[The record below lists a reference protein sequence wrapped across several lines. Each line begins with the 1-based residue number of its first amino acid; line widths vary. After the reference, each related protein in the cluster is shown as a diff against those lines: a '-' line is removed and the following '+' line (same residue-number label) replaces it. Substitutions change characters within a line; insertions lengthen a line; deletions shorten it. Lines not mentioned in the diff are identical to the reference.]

1 MRSTAPRALL
11 VALALAL
18 VSTACGGADGA
29 DGDDGTTTT
38 AAATTV
44 PMTGT
49 LTALSEVLPGQCFDE
64 LPDPTQQPF
73 AVLVIPCEEPHTFEI
88 YAQTRLE
95 LGDAAPAGGA
105 YPGEL
110 AVANAAE
117 SQCIA
122 GFTPFMGS
130 QWEASVYDVQAWW
143 PSEQS
148 WSEDRDRSIVC
159 AVFRV
164 TGGRTKGSVR
174 GSAK

>member
-11 VALALAL
+11 VVLAVVAAA
-18 VSTACGGADGA
+18 ACGGDEGA
-29 DGDDGTTTT
+29 GDDTGPTTTAAVTTTT
-38 AAATTV
+38 A
-44 PMTGT
+44 MTGT
-49 LTALSEVLPGQCFDE
+49 LTALSGVLPGQCFDE
-64 LPDPTQQPF
+64 LPDPAQQPF
-73 AVLVIPCEEPHTFEI
+73 AVLVIPCEDPHTFEI
-88 YAQTRLE
+88 YAQTRIE
-95 LGDAAPAGGA
+95 MGDAAPPGGG

-117 SQCIA
+117 AQCIA

-143 PSEQS
+143 PSQQS
-148 WSEDRDRSIVC
+148 WTEDRDRSILC

-174 GSAK
+174 GSGK